1 MTVERRTSKHGL
13 TRRDTS
19 EFTEPLTE
27 GDNELLAQI
36 FQDESVENWLAHAE
50 AVAGKV
56 LGKAGLPSDL
66 NARQTA
72 PGKIETAIAMVADR
86 PHSEEWWAAHI
97 LLRCAGVR
105 SLIRKKNMEIAVL
118 AALHLGEF
126 TRTAA
131 LKFSWERDAIRGRDV
146 RAGAS
151 KGGKKRVENLGADRE
166 DLRQRAAGY
175 RDRLPSWKNSAI
187 AENIRK
193 DLLREGVKAPATR
206 TIRRHISEDC

>member
-13 TRRDTS
+13 THRNTAT
-19 EFTEPLTE
+19 FTELLTE
-27 GDNELLAQI
+27 VDNELLARILQG
-36 FQDESVENWLAHAE
+36 ESVEDWLARTE
-50 AVAGKV
+50 AVAGEV
-56 LGKAGLPSDL
+56 LEKAGLPSDL
-66 NARQTA
+66 KGRKAA
-72 PGKIETAIAMVADR
+72 PGKIETVIAMVADR

-131 LKFSWERDAIRGRDV
+131 LKFSWERDAIRGRNV

-151 KGGKKRVENLGADRE
+151 KGGKGRAQKYRADRE
-166 DLRQRAAGY
+166 DLRRRASEK
-175 RDRLPSWKNSAI
+175 RLRRPGMSTSSI
-187 AENIRK
+187 AESIHK
-193 DLLREGVKAPATR
+193 DLLHIGVKAPAIR
-206 TIRRHISEDC
+206 TIRRHISEDS